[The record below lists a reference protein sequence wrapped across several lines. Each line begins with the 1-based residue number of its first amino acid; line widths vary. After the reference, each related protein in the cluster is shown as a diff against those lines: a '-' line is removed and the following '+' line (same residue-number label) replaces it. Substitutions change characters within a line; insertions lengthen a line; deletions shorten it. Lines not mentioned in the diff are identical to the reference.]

1 MTGGEKK
8 NMINIKEILYETA
21 RQAHIG
27 TSFDPEKR
35 AGSIIES
42 YQLDCN
48 NSIQAVKDAGLY
60 NEENKEIIQGCF
72 DYYHKI
78 YIEWLNK
85 KSRCMSTMITGSAN
99 FPVRSNQKKL
109 DSEHKALE
117 LLCNYSIIGEIRKR
131 INRIKKKE
139 IIQDRVESGDFSIHI
154 IDQKPGIKIVN
165 NTALERVQIFF
176 DEKPDEDM
184 RNKLKQHAFW
194 WTPSL
199 GTWQRKNTSNGIWA
213 AKSIFKDIK

>member
-1 MTGGEKK
+1 
-8 NMINIKEILYETA
+8 MINIKEIPYETA
-21 RQAHIG
+21 RRAYLG
-27 TSFDPEKR
+27 TSFVPERR
-35 AGSIIES
+35 ANQIIAS
-42 YQLDCN
+42 YEMDCERKLN
-48 NSIQAVKDAGLY
+48 NIKEAGLY
-60 NEENKEIIQGCF
+60 IEENKEIIQGCF

-78 YIEWLNK
+78 YIEWLSK
-85 KSRCMSTMITGSAN
+85 KSRCMSTMITGSSN

-117 LLCNYSIIGEIRKR
+117 LVCNYSIIREVKKR

-154 IDQKPGIKIVN
+154 IDQKPGVKIVN

-176 DEKPDEDM
+176 DEKPDENM
-184 RNKLKQHAFW
+184 RNKLKQHAFRW
-194 WTPSL
+194 APSL
-199 GTWQRKNTSNGIWA
+199 EAWQRKNTANGLWA